1 MSIIL
6 VESQLSDLQNKLTL
20 INSIEWSKK
29 YSLENL
35 HEDQVSSKIQKTYH
49 SSVDISVLK
58 NLDIMIDLV
67 DLEPPPMVNLGAPK
81 QMERQQRKL
90 IKKWLQLRKS
100 SRSKKISMKIQPH
113 HRTREPSGTRET
125 IWKIS
130 PSKRRKT
137 KKPYFHTWHI
147 WYTSK
152 HLDQRR
158 EIEAQE
164 TEPCL
169 TRLITQLSSLSY
181 TTDPASSNKTAP

>member
-1 MSIIL
+1 M
-6 VESQLSDLQNKLTL
+6 

-125 IWKIS
+125 I
-130 PSKRRKT
+130 
-137 KKPYFHTWHI
+137 
-147 WYTSK
+147 
-152 HLDQRR
+152 
-158 EIEAQE
+158 
-164 TEPCL
+164 
-169 TRLITQLSSLSY
+169 
-181 TTDPASSNKTAP
+181 